1 MDFFK
6 ELKKERDE
14 QTKKGLVLSKVTL
27 FKLLSYNK
35 SILLLQ
41 EKELKNIILTNK
53 EEIKKDSSICSSVLE
68 SLSFLIEAKKFE
80 KEEEKQAF
88 LISLKPILLEL
99 VNQEIVTKCKEQI
112 SSLFKNYFKF
122 ELFSFNF

>member
-35 SILLLQ
+35 SILLL
-41 EKELKNIILTNK
+41 
-53 EEIKKDSSICSSVLE
+53 
-68 SLSFLIEAKKFE
+68 
-80 KEEEKQAF
+80 
-88 LISLKPILLEL
+88 
-99 VNQEIVTKCKEQI
+99 
-112 SSLFKNYFKF
+112 
-122 ELFSFNF
+122 